1 MRSLKNFNVFNKK
14 VLVRCDFDVPIDEKG
29 NILDD
34 FKIRQSLP
42 TIQYLIARK
51 AIVTLIGHLGNPE
64 GKIES

>member
-14 VLVRCDFDVPIDEKG
+14 VLVRCDFDIPIDEKG

-42 TIQYLIARK
+42 TIQYLITRK
-51 AIVTLIGHLGNPE
+51 ANITL
-64 GKIES
+64 S